1 MTISTVFFDLA
12 GVLLRWDSKPL
23 YEELFPDA
31 PDTRNYFVEKILTT
45 ERLTEIATGRKLRI
59 VLSELKSVF
68 PDYSHILEFW
78 WERWDEMINADFPM
92 TVDIAKRLRQTGI
105 KTPILGNWSVEEFH
119 RAKKR
124 FNFLNDFSPI
134 LISGNLG
141 IMKPDP
147 AIFHQALTACG
158 VEPCECVFV
167 DDTFANI
174 QAAKRIGITGL
185 QFVNPPQLEKDLLHL
200 GLKF

>member
-1 MTISTVFFDLA
+1 MLQ
-12 GVLLRWDSKPL
+12 
-23 YEELFPDA
+23 
-31 PDTRNYFVEKILTT
+31 
-45 ERLTEIATGRKLRI
+45 
-59 VLSELKSVF
+59 KS
-68 PDYSHILEFW
+68 
-78 WERWDEMINADFPM
+78 
-92 TVDIAKRLRQTGI
+92 
-105 KTPILGNWSVEEFH
+105 
-119 RAKKR
+119 

-158 VEPCECVFV
+158 VEPCECVFI

-185 QFVNPPQLEKDLLHL
+185 QFVNPPQLETDLLHL